1 MDYNGWLEENYNNLR
16 QTTLNIIKNEDD
28 VDDLLHC
35 VLEQLLRNKSMN
47 EMGDKDRLYY
57 FIRTLKNNYF
67 SKTSKYHYQFRKPL
81 LNQITFNEVYYEKI
95 PDEEYQDRPTMV
107 WVHEHLSELSW
118 FDRDLFLLWVELGSL
133 TAVSKRTTIPLNS
146 VGRYI
151 KQTKDRLNELWENRN

>member
-47 EMGDKDRLYY
+47 EMEDKDRLYY

>member
-1 MDYNGWLEENYNNLR
+1 
-16 QTTLNIIKNEDD
+16 
-28 VDDLLHC
+28 
-35 VLEQLLRNKSMN
+35 MN
-47 EMGDKDRLYY
+47 EMEDKDRLYY

-67 SKTSKYHYQFRKPL
+67 SKTSKYHYQFRKPH
-81 LNQITFNEVYYEKI
+81 LNQISFNEVYYEEI

-107 WVHEHLSELSW
+107 WVREHLSELSW

-151 KQTKDRLNELWENRN
+151 KQTKDRLNQLWENKN